1 MRSADLATALRVAL
15 AFVIGYL
22 IIVKASALLVIFLIL
37 FIVALDNVDG
47 YLARSSAPSLRGYLS
62 YSGKEVRG
70 IRAPKDRKASKPPR
84 YGAALDIAGD
94 RITEY
99 TFWIIFAYLGVI
111 PLFVVFIFLT
121 RNSLSDALTMS
132 AGKSFSK
139 MKTKFGRVAS
149 SRASRGLYMTTKT
162 LAFIYLSL
170 VYISGWP
177 AWIGYALTAIVVTYS
192 LVRGAAEIYEALPGP
207 KH

>member
-1 MRSADLATALRVAL
+1 MRSADIATAVRVAL

-22 IIVKASALLVIFLIL
+22 IITRANAIVVVLLIL
-37 FIVALDNVDG
+37 LIVVLDNVDG
-47 YLARSSAPSLRGYLS
+47 YLARSSRPSLLGYLS
-62 YSGKEVRG
+62 YSSKEVRG
-70 IRAPKDRKASKPPR
+70 IKAPKDKDAPKVPK
-84 YGAALDIAGD
+84 YGSGLDIAGD

-99 TFWIIFAYLGVI
+99 TFWIIFAYVHVV

-121 RNSLSDALTMS
+121 RNSVSDALTLS

-139 MKTKFGRVAS
+139 MKTAFGRVAS
-149 SRASRGLYMTTKT
+149 SPTSRGLYMTSKT

-177 AWIGYALTAIVVTYS
+177 MWIGYALTAIVVTYS
-192 LVRGAAEIYEALPGP
+192 LARGAAEIYEALL
-207 KH
+207 

>member
-1 MRSADLATALRVAL
+1 MGTPVVLPPC
-15 AFVIGYL
+15 
-22 IIVKASALLVIFLIL
+22 
-37 FIVALDNVDG
+37 
-47 YLARSSAPSLRGYLS
+47 ARFWMGSPYGESPSPYG
-62 YSGKEVRG
+62 
-70 IRAPKDRKASKPPR
+70 PPLCP
-84 YGAALDIAGD
+84 YGAPANM
-94 RITEY
+94 RRK
-99 TFWIIFAYLGVI
+99 W
-111 PLFVVFIFLT
+111 
-121 RNSLSDALTMS
+121 RNPAIVLPSPIALTMS